1 MTGRTV
7 VFLESNTTGTGR
19 LFMRAARA
27 EGCEPVLLATRPG
40 LYPFAEEES
49 VRIVEIDTA
58 DEAAVLELCEQ
69 LARDT
74 ELKGLTSTSDYYILS
89 AARLAGRLGLP
100 GPSVAGIE
108 TCRDKQLQ
116 HEALRAAG
124 VRVPA
129 SLVAGTPDEAASA
142 ARQLGLPVVIKPVGG
157 SGSVGVRLCRTEDE
171 VAQHAAVL
179 LSRTLN
185 ERGIPIRRMILLQQL
200 VQGPEYSVETFAGE
214 VVGITGKHVS
224 DPPVFVELGHD
235 FPAALDEADA
245 RAIAAIALRAVA
257 ALDLNWGAAHT
268 ELRLTP
274 GGPVIIEVNSRMAG
288 GFIPEL
294 VRRATGIDL
303 IRELTRRVVGK
314 EARLGRNAAGHA
326 SIRFFVPD
334 RSGTLAALNGV
345 AEARAVPD
353 VCDLSLYREPGF
365 TVALAGDFHDRIGHV
380 MTASHDAA
388 AARASADHALSL
400 LSVALA

>member
-1 MTGRTV
+1 MNGRTV

-27 EGCEPVLLATRPG
+27 EGCEPVLLAARPG

-58 DEAAVLELCEQ
+58 DEAAVLDFCVRLG
-69 LARDT
+69 RDA
-74 ELKGLTSTSDYYILS
+74 ELKGLTSTSDYYILA
-89 AARLAGRLGLP
+89 AARLAGQLGLP

-116 HEALRAAG
+116 YEALLAAGVPVPASRAAG
-124 VRVPA
+124 
-129 SLVAGTPDEAASA
+129 TPGEALAT
-142 ARQLGLPVVIKPVGG
+142 ARDLGLPLVLKPVGG
-157 SGSVGVRLCRTEDE
+157 SGSVGVRLCSTEDE
-171 VAQHAAVL
+171 VAQHAALL

-185 ERGIPIRRMILLQQL
+185 ERGIPIRRMILLQRL
-200 VQGPEYSVETFAGE
+200 VEGPEYSVETFAGE
-214 VVGITGKHVS
+214 VIGITRKHVS
-224 DPPVFVELGHD
+224 ELPVFIELGHD
-235 FPAALDEADA
+235 FPAALDDADA
-245 RAIAAIALRAVA
+245 RAITAIALAAVT
-257 ALDLNWGAAHT
+257 ALDLSWGAAHT
-268 ELRLTP
+268 ELRLTSE
-274 GGPVIIEVNSRMAG
+274 GPVIIEVNSRMAG

-303 IRELTRRVVGK
+303 IRALTRRVLGK
-314 EARLGRNAAGHA
+314 DVRLQRNAAGHA

-334 RSGTLAALNGV
+334 RGGTLAALDGV

-365 TVALAGDFHDRIGHV
+365 MLALAGDFHDRIGHV
-380 MTASHDAA
+380 MTASHDPA
-388 AARASADHALSL
+388 AARASADRALAL